1 MPVWWARKVFDS
13 QRAGGYSPLDFSPFG
28 RFVLGFLGIERDRGG
43 SEFGIRSLVRGGTR
57 GPATD
62 QRRRVKFRG
71 TAGAATSA
79 GRCRSESEERAMT
92 LIKRHM
98 GRRVAAVG
106 VAAALLVLGL
116 EAPAFATTP
125 TITSFT
131 PTSGPT
137 GCVVTITGTNFDNP
151 MVSDVEFNDVNAANF
166 TVVSAT
172 QIRAEVGASTTGK
185 IDVTNADGTATTTTD
200 FTVTPGCAPTIT
212 SFTPT
217 CGPVGTSVS
226 ITGTNLLDASDS
238 AGAVTFNTT
247 AAPSTSVVSA
257 TQITAFVP
265 SGATT
270 GKVKVDTGV
279 GTAATSTADFTVA
292 ATCATITGF
301 TPTSGPVGTVV
312 TITGT
317 GFTGATAV
325 SFNNVA
331 ATSFTVNSATQIT
344 ATVPTGATTGKI
356 RVTVG
361 GGTVASTADF
371 VVSTA
376 HSRSVT
382 LTLKKHLVAKGVV
395 SVGDGFTACAASVP
409 VKIQRKTSSGWKAVG
424 TATTTASG
432 SYSKKI
438 KDKTGKY
445 RARANKVTLNTGADI
460 CSKATSP
467 VRKHTH

>member
-1 MPVWWARKVFDS
+1 
-13 QRAGGYSPLDFSPFG
+13 
-28 RFVLGFLGIERDRGG
+28 
-43 SEFGIRSLVRGGTR
+43 
-57 GPATD
+57 
-62 QRRRVKFRG
+62 
-71 TAGAATSA
+71 
-79 GRCRSESEERAMT
+79 MT
-92 LIKRHM
+92 LFKRHM

-116 EAPAFATTP
+116 EAPAFAVAP

-137 GCVVTITGTNFDNP
+137 GCVVTITGSNFDNP
-151 MVSDVEFNDVNAANF
+151 VVDDVEFNNVDATTF

-172 QIRAEVGASTTGK
+172 QIRAEAPAAVSTGK
-185 IDVTNADGTATTTTD
+185 IELTSSGVGGGTVMSTAD
-200 FTVTPGCAPTIT
+200 FTVASPGTCAPTIT
-212 SFTPT
+212 SFTPL
-217 CGPVGTSVS
+217 CGPAGTSVS
-226 ITGTNLLDASDS
+226 ITGTNLLDASNS
-238 AGAVTFNTT
+238 AGTVTFNTT
-247 AAPSTSVVSA
+247 AALSTAVVSA

-270 GKVKVDTGV
+270 GKVKVGTGV
-279 GTAATSTADFTVA
+279 GTDATSTADFTVA
-292 ATCATITGF
+292 ATCATITSF

-331 ATSFTVNSATQIT
+331 ATTFTVDSATQIT
-344 ATVPTGATTGKI
+344 ATVPAGATTGKI

-371 VVSTA
+371 VVSTV
-376 HSRSVT
+376 HSRSIT
-382 LTLKKHLVAKGVV
+382 LSLKKHLVAKGVV
-395 SVGDGFTACAASVP
+395 NVGDGFTACAASVP
-409 VKIQRKTSSGWKAVG
+409 VKIQRKTRSGWKSVG
-424 TATTTASG
+424 STTTSASG

-445 RARANKVTLNTGADI
+445 RAKAPKVTLNDGADV
-460 CSKATSP
+460 CKGATSP

>member
-1 MPVWWARKVFDS
+1 
-13 QRAGGYSPLDFSPFG
+13 
-28 RFVLGFLGIERDRGG
+28 
-43 SEFGIRSLVRGGTR
+43 
-57 GPATD
+57 
-62 QRRRVKFRG
+62 
-71 TAGAATSA
+71 
-79 GRCRSESEERAMT
+79 MT
-92 LIKRHM
+92 FFKRHM

-116 EAPAFATTP
+116 EAPASAAVP

-151 MVSDVEFNDVNAANF
+151 NVTAVEFGGTPAANF
-166 TVVSAT
+166 TIVSAN
-172 QIRAEVGASTTGK
+172 QIRAEVAAGTTGA
-185 IDVTNADGTATTTTD
+185 ITVDNADPGVATSSTN
-200 FTVTPGCAPTIT
+200 FTVTSPGTCAPTIT

-247 AAPSTSVVSA
+247 AALAASVVSA
-257 TQITAFVP
+257 TQITASVP

-279 GTAATSTADFTVA
+279 GTAATSTTDFTVA

-331 ATSFTVNSATQIT
+331 ATTFHVDSATQIT

-371 VVSTA
+371 VVSTV

-382 LTLKKHLVAKGVV
+382 LSLKKHLVAKGVV
-395 SVGDGFTACAASVP
+395 SVGDAFTACAAGVP
-409 VKIQRKTSSGWKAVG
+409 VKIQRKTSSGWKNVG
-424 TATTTASG
+424 STTTSSTG
-432 SYSKKI
+432 TYKKSL
-438 KDKTGKY
+438 KDKKGKY
-445 RARANKVTLNTGADI
+445 RAQAKKVTLNTGADI
-460 CSKATSP
+460 CKKATSP
-467 VRKHTH
+467 IRKNT